1 MSSNPPPTPSSPEQ
15 PTFMSKVKGGF
26 ASVGRSIDASIS
38 TVMKDLGQNIRV
50 KCPGCEDEILA
61 PPNEFVEC
69 PKCQHQ
75 FQSPTA
81 MTRTGQIGSQ
91 LGREAKGAVGS
102 SSTEEPKK
110 EGAEMGPETVA
121 EKGAQKGA

>member
-1 MSSNPPPTPSSPEQ
+1 MSSNPPPPPSSSEQ

-91 LGREAKGAVGS
+91 LGKEVKETVAPQKEAEK
-102 SSTEEPKK
+102 
-110 EGAEMGPETVA
+110 GPETVA

>member
-1 MSSNPPPTPSSPEQ
+1 MSSSNPPQQPPS
-15 PTFMSKVKGGF
+15 FISKVKEGLSNIGHSLD
-26 ASVGRSIDASIS
+26 ASVS

-50 KCPGCEDEILA
+50 HCPGCDGEILA

-81 MTRTGQIGSQ
+81 AARTGQIVSE
-91 LGREAKGAVGS
+91 LGKEAKGAVEPS
-102 SSTEEPKK
+102 SKDEPKRGAVEPSSKEEPKR
-110 EGAEMGPETVA
+110 GA
-121 EKGAQKGA
+121 

>member
-1 MSSNPPPTPSSPEQ
+1 M
-15 PTFMSKVKGGF
+15 GH
-26 ASVGRSIDASIS
+26 SIDASIS

-50 KCPGCEDEILA
+50 DCPGCHGLILA

-81 MTRTGQIGSQ
+81 ATRTAQIASEIGEDVKGTVASKPPPA
-91 LGREAKGAVGS
+91 EATKGA
-102 SSTEEPKK
+102 
-110 EGAEMGPETVA
+110 
-121 EKGAQKGA
+121 